1 MVRYV
6 IPGVVWVV
14 KILEGW
20 TYRLNKHGLIYAG
33 LTWTG
38 ESFSVSAVKSDG
50 SINNKGRE
58 RLLVRDRK
66 GRVLKRRISELI
78 SSRYEILTVLILCS
92 SFNYCFVIGTLAAQY
107 GIHALQPLWVI
118 QTAYPTG

>member
-33 LTWTG
+33 LTG
-38 ESFSVSAVKSDG
+38 ESFSVSAVKSGG
-50 SINNKGRE
+50 SINKGRE

-66 GRVLKRRISELI
+66 GRVSKRRISELI
-78 SSRYEILTVLILCS
+78 SSRYEILTVLIFCS

-107 GIHALQPLWVI
+107 GIHALQPL
-118 QTAYPTG
+118 